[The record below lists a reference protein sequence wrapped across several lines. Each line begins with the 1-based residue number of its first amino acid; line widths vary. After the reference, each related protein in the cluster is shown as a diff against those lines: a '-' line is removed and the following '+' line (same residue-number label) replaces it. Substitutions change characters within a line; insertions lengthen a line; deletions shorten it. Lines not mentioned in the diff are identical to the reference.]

1 MTLRAALLLFTI
13 TLTPFLAAHAEPV
26 AAPPEIAA
34 RGYLLMDMN
43 SGLTLAASEADSRL
57 EPASLTKIMTAHVV
71 FEEIKNGH
79 VALTDQVLISEK
91 AWRMEGSRMFIEVNT
106 QVTVEELLKGLIIQS
121 GNDAAVALAEHV
133 AGSEEAFA
141 ALMNEHATRIG
152 MTNSHFMNAS
162 GLPDPEHYTTPT
174 DIAKVTAATI
184 RDFPD
189 WYAWYAI
196 KDYTYNGITQP
207 NRNLLLW
214 RDDSVDGVKTGH
226 TTSAGYCLVA
236 SSERDGMRLIT
247 VVMGTESENARA
259 AETQKLLGYG
269 FRFFESL
276 TLYKVGQPVQQV
288 RVWKGEAE
296 QLPVG
301 VARDLAVTV
310 PRGEAGAIAAQLTL
324 NGTLEAPVAQGQEVG
339 VVEVRHGDQVLVR
352 VPAVAQMD
360 IAEGGIMGWIKD
372 SVLMMFE

>member
-106 QVTVEELLKGLIIQS
+106 QLTVEELLKGLIIQS

-141 ALMNEHATRIG
+141 EL
-152 MTNSHFMNAS
+152 
-162 GLPDPEHYTTPT
+162 
-174 DIAKVTAATI
+174 I
-184 RDFPD
+184 RR
-189 WYAWYAI
+189 Y
-196 KDYTYNGITQP
+196 G
-207 NRNLLLW
+207 
-214 RDDSVDGVKTGH
+214 SV
-226 TTSAGYCLVA
+226 
-236 SSERDGMRLIT
+236 
-247 VVMGTESENARA
+247 
-259 AETQKLLGYG
+259 
-269 FRFFESL
+269 
-276 TLYKVGQPVQQV
+276 QV
-288 RVWKGEAE
+288 RKSAE
-296 QLPVG
+296 VQ
-301 VARDLAVTV
+301 VAMART
-310 PRGEAGAIAAQLTL
+310 P
-324 NGTLEAPVAQGQEVG
+324 
-339 VVEVRHGDQVLVR
+339 
-352 VPAVAQMD
+352 PAKMRWYSA
-360 IAEGGIMGWIKD
+360 
-372 SVLMMFE
+372 